1 MSTKINRTFD
11 GLRNALFDEID
22 AMREGRGNYEQARAI
37 VQASA
42 QINETVHAEAKVRK
56 MIGIP
61 AAEGDVL
68 GLLVK

>member
-1 MSTKINRTFD
+1 MTTKIDRTFN

-56 MIGIP
+56 MIGAP
-61 AAEGDVL
+61 ASENDRLG
-68 GLLVK
+68 GLLK